1 MSKTGAPRLAV
12 DAGGARIVIV
22 ASQWHE
28 TVMDGLIAG
37 AMRALETARV
47 ADVSVVRV
55 PGSFE
60 LPVVAQAHAEAG
72 ADAVVALG
80 VIIRGQTPHFDYIAS
95 ATTDALMRVSTDTRV
110 PVGFGVLTCEDD
122 SQARD
127 RAGLPGSREDK
138 GREAAE
144 AALFVLQTLGAV
156 NRPSDAHD

>member
-28 TVMDGLIAG
+28 PVMDGLIAG

-60 LPVVAQAHAEAG
+60 LPVVSQAHAEAG

-95 ATTDALMRVSTDTRV
+95 ATKIGRASCRERVKRGMRQESM
-110 PVGFGVLTCEDD
+110 
-122 SQARD
+122 
-127 RAGLPGSREDK
+127 K
-138 GREAAE
+138 
-144 AALFVLQTLGAV
+144 
-156 NRPSDAHD
+156 

>member
-1 MSKTGAPRLAV
+1 AAGFFCCQADDGIRARNVTGVQTCALPISLGAPADTQSGKATSLTIIWRQGQRAPSDRDHADRRECALSAHQGRTHGTRSVRLGPIGSGSAGRRGTPTGGKPNMSKTGAPRLAV

-60 LPVVAQAHAEAG
+60 
-72 ADAVVALG
+72 
-80 VIIRGQTPHFDYIAS
+80 
-95 ATTDALMRVSTDTRV
+95 
-110 PVGFGVLTCEDD
+110 
-122 SQARD
+122 
-127 RAGLPGSREDK
+127 
-138 GREAAE
+138 
-144 AALFVLQTLGAV
+144 
-156 NRPSDAHD
+156 